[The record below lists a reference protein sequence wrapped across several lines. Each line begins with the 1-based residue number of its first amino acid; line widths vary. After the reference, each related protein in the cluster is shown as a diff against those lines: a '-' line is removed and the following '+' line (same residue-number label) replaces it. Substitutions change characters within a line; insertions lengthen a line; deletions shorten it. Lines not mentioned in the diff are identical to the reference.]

1 MKKGSLHGI
10 VGIART
16 FSRIDRSANPVAAAA
31 PLAIPLR
38 LGNAGSN
45 TAADHKTVLR
55 LRRARPRAVATGRD
69 HEHLDTSRSRRR
81 RGRPNWRIVRKA
93 HDLVVLVFANRDET
107 NALREKS
114 ADALAPLGAYGA
126 SKGPVAI
133 ESLAGRHE
141 RGILCHE
148 EFAAKRAE
156 RLSRL

>member
-1 MKKGSLHGI
+1 
-10 VGIART
+10 
-16 FSRIDRSANPVAAAA
+16 
-31 PLAIPLR
+31 
-38 LGNAGSN
+38 
-45 TAADHKTVLR
+45 
-55 LRRARPRAVATGRD
+55 
-69 HEHLDTSRSRRR
+69 
-81 RGRPNWRIVRKA
+81 VREA
-93 HDLVVLVFANRDET
+93 HDLAVLVFANRDET

-126 SKGPVAI
+126 SKGPAAI